1 MAFIL
6 IWLVVPIVFLFL
18 ASALTRVID
27 IVKLGFVNRM
37 LGAGLGALKYML
49 LVGIAIHFIEFVD
62 SKDNLIKSTVK
73 QESVLYYPME
83 DFSDIFYPTIKNVTE
98 QLID

>member
-1 MAFIL
+1 MAGGANRI
-6 IWLVVPIVFLFL
+6 LFL

-83 DFSDIFYPTIKNVTE
+83 DFSDIFIRLLKM
-98 QLID
+98 

>member
-1 MAFIL
+1 
-6 IWLVVPIVFLFL
+6 
-18 ASALTRVID
+18 
-27 IVKLGFVNRM
+27 M

-73 QESVLYYPME
+73 RTSLLYYPIE
-83 DFSDIFYPTIKNVTE
+83 GFSGVFFPTVKNVTK